1 MRSNKLDKLEDWVKN
16 TYDTIDILEMVQNTY
31 VECFGEE
38 IGLAEF
44 SEYTQ
49 AVNKHI
55 ELVKSKESKLTS
67 DDEIKI
73 EMIIYVILEAWH
85 QAAFVRQQGALYAQ
99 LDDDEMDEMEV
110 DAKALFNLEYELCR
124 RYPSL
129 RKAFNI
135 LDGEEDT
142 HTSPVLTND
151 DVEELDVP
159 DDELPF

>member
-1 MRSNKLDKLEDWVKN
+1 MRNNKLDKLEDWAKK
-16 TYDTIDILEMVQNTY
+16 TFDTINILEMVQTVY

-44 SEYTQ
+44 SEYKQ

-55 ELVKSKESKLTS
+55 ERALKEGKVTS
-67 DDEIKI
+67 DEELEIEKL
-73 EMIIYVILEAWH
+73 MYVILEAWH

-99 LDDDEMDEMEV
+99 LDEDELDELEI
-110 DAKALFNLEYELCR
+110 DEKDLFNLEYELCR

-142 HTSPVLTND
+142 RTSPVLTND